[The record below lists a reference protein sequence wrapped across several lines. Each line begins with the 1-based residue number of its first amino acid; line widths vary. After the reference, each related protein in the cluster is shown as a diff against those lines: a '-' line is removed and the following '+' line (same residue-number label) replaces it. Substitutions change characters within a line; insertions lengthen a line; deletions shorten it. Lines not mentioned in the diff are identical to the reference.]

1 MKKNTKISM
10 LAACIILPLLFA
22 FLIIPDAFAQSSLWQ
37 SQEGLGRSA
46 GQNPVGD
53 VFGGGAPEDPR
64 VIVAN
69 LIRIA
74 LGFIGIILVV
84 LLIIAG
90 FRWMTSAGNQ
100 DAVSKSKS
108 QIVSAIIGLI
118 IIVASYALAEFIT
131 SCVYGIT
138 DSTWMCSR

>member
-1 MKKNTKISM
+1 MKKNIKFFL
-10 LAACIILPLLFA
+10 LAAGVILPLFFA
-22 FLIIPDAFAQSSLWQ
+22 FLSISEAGAQSALWQ
-37 SQEGLGRSA
+37 SQEGLGKT
-46 GQNPVGD
+46 GDLNPVGD
-53 VFGGGAPEDPR
+53 VFGGGRPDDPR

-69 LIRIA
+69 LIKIA

-118 IIVASYALAEFIT
+118 IIAVSYALAEFIT
-131 SCVYGIT
+131 GCVYGIT
-138 DSTWMCSR
+138 DSNWMC

>member
-1 MKKNTKISM
+1 MKKNIKMSL
-10 LAACIILPLLFA
+10 LAFFTVLPL
-22 FLIIPDAFAQSSLWQ
+22 FLALASVPDAGAQSSLWQ
-37 SQEGLGRSA
+37 SQEGLGRS
-46 GQNPVGD
+46 GDQNPVGY
-53 VFGGGAPEDPR
+53 VFGGGTPEDPR
-64 VIVAN
+64 VIIAN
-69 LIRIA
+69 LIKIA

-84 LLIIAG
+84 ILIIAG

-100 DAVSKSKS
+100 DVVSKSKS

-138 DSTWMCSR
+138 DSNWMC